1 MQAMTRSDKKRGVW
15 EEEEWEEEGDE
26 DDEDGEAEGGHVP
39 ALPERGGATTS
50 PWGGVGAGGGGG
62 GWVGLQGPCCALL
75 PGTSLPPLPPSPHTP
90 HPPAPAPAHPLAH
103 PLAHPTRSGASSK
116 PVLSSFDSSKFSL
129 AFGHGLR
136 DLGTAHEID

>member
-39 ALPERGGATTS
+39 ALPERSGAITS

-62 GWVGLQGPCCALL
+62 GWVGCRARAVRCFPARASL
-75 PGTSLPPLPPSPHTP
+75 PSLPPLTRPTP
-90 HPPAPAPAHPLAH
+90 LPLPLPTRWPTRWPTRPAQAPAPSLCSPPL
-103 PLAHPTRSGASSK
+103 TRPSSASPS
-116 PVLSSFDSSKFSL
+116 DT
-129 AFGHGLR
+129 G
-136 DLGTAHEID
+136 